1 MQNKATEHEKT
12 ATGPANDGQAFALAV
27 APLAAA
33 VANYCDHVEHNE
45 SADPSW
51 VTDAGEKLGT
61 AAFEHAAAV
70 GRNLVQLYAARLA
83 SIEARNVL
91 AGGSGFDGSE
101 AALAASTWRE
111 LQLVQ
116 SAHDGAYHPDVVG
129 MSRLDQVRHYAFH
142 LAKIVG
148 AFAENP
154 EGDELLDRRLPDAL
168 LFAIKL
174 RTVMGVPLP
183 DAPLPHSGGA

>member
-1 MQNKATEHEKT
+1 MQNRATEGEKT
-12 ATGPANDGQAFALAV
+12 ATGPANDSQAFALAV

-51 VTDAGEKLGT
+51 VTDAGKKLGT
-61 AAFEHAAAV
+61 AAFEHATAV
-70 GRNLVQLYAARLA
+70 GLNLVQLYAARLA
-83 SIEARNVL
+83 NIEARTVL
-91 AGGSGFDGSE
+91 ADGSGFDGSE

-116 SAHDGAYHPDVVG
+116 GAHDRAYHPDVVG

-154 EGDELLDRRLPDAL
+154 EGDELRDRRLPDAL

-174 RTVMGVPLP
+174 RTVMGVQLP
-183 DAPLPHSGGA
+183 NAPLPHSGGA

>member
-1 MQNKATEHEKT
+1 VQNRITEDERT
-12 ATGPANDGQAFALAV
+12 STGRANDGQAFALTV

-45 SADPSW
+45 PADPSW
-51 VTDAGEKLGT
+51 VTNAGEKLGNV
-61 AAFEHAAAV
+61 AFERATAV
-70 GRNLVQLYAARLA
+70 GHNLVQLYAARLA

-91 AGGSGFDGSE
+91 AEGTGFDGSE

-116 SAHDGAYHPDVVG
+116 SAHDRAYHPDVVG
-129 MSRLDQVRHYAFH
+129 MSRLDQLRHYAFH

-148 AFAENP
+148 AFAEDR
-154 EGDELLDRRLPDAL
+154 EERELLDRRLPDAL
-168 LFAIKL
+168 LFALKL
-174 RTVMGVPLP
+174 RTVMGVRLP
-183 DAPLPHSGGA
+183 DDRLPRGVNI